1 MNIIDANNNE
11 KTLARAL
18 TLTQQQLTVQYTVPS
33 VNVQLCICCWC
44 EAMLISLQTLKTNYH
59 IMHVSDS
66 INEINANV
74 FHYDL
79 HAKNRARAHAIQL
92 QPLCTE
98 HNPFRIAFECVFV
111 LILTEDTIWRTGPK
125 PGIKR
130 TVTANKNENTESNWN

>member
-18 TLTQQQLTVQYTVPS
+18 TLTATTHSPVHRS
-33 VNVQLCICCWC
+33 ICECPVVYLLLMW
-44 EAMLISLQTLKTNYH
+44 S
-59 IMHVSDS
+59 
-66 INEINANV
+66 NAN
-74 FHYDL
+74 FIANSQNKLSYY
-79 HAKNRARAHAIQL
+79 ARFRFNKWNKCKCFSLRFTCEKSRSRSRHTTTAAVYGT
-92 QPLCTE
+92 QPVPYCI
-98 HNPFRIAFECVFV
+98 RVCVFV